1 MDKEWGSERL
11 ETAFHQVTFP
21 WVLSSSFSWKDKGK
35 QVRLHVWKA
44 FVLYPPRQTAVKVIH
59 SSEFY
64 SVLFSILNFTKML
77 KSLQPLRLR
86 QWASKPSHLII
97 IHYRS
102 LHTGQS
108 LRTVSTTTSTDQEIY
123 TSIPAVTPTL
133 PTISQPSRPLSLL
146 PLPILLRSYAF
157 TALSSYPLLLS
168 LSLRLLSCVAHS
180 SSALLNPDRNP
191 LLYYVLK
198 KTFYAQFCAGETST
212 EVQKTV
218 KGLKTMGY
226 KGVILA
232 YGKESVLRK
241 GEKVDIS
248 SAQPADLTA
257 ETDLRAWKEG
267 TLKTVQMAEEG
278 DMIALKFSGAGRDAM
293 RQLAAEA
300 SPSEAI
306 EKATTE
312 ICDLAQTRG
321 VRLLFDAEQ
330 NAVQRGINA
339 WTLRFARRYNR
350 MTLGK
355 AVVYGTY
362 QAYLRSTPTTLAQHL
377 AVAKQEGFTLG
388 VKLVRGA
395 YMSSDPRTLFWATKD
410 ETDKAYNGI
419 TEALLKKRW
428 NGVLQPST
436 EEADEEISSEVAFML
451 ASHNHESVQK
461 AMAIRREQTEKGEP
475 KIDMAYGQLM
485 GMADE
490 VSCELVM
497 AANARGVVP
506 FEKTECAGPKAY
518 KYLVWGSVEE
528 CLKYLI
534 RRAEENRDAVVRA
547 KGTRVALRTELGR
560 RIWG

>member
-1 MDKEWGSERL
+1 MDHVSL
-11 ETAFHQVTFP
+11 HIFLVF
-21 WVLSSSFSWKDKGK
+21 LSKPIT
-35 QVRLHVWKA
+35 H
-44 FVLYPPRQTAVKVIH
+44 H
-59 SSEFY
+59 C
-64 SVLFSILNFTKML
+64 LFACFTILILAKML
-77 KSLQPLRLR
+77 KSQQSLPLI
-86 QWASKPSHLII
+86 QHAIKPPQILLT
-97 IHYRS
+97 HYRS
-102 LHTGQS
+102 L
-108 LRTVSTTTSTDQEIY
+108 STDQSHRTISTTASTDHDTY
-123 TSIPAVTPTL
+123 ASTPTVTPTL

-146 PLPILLRSYAF
+146 PVPILLRSYAL

-168 LSLRLLSCVAHS
+168 PSLRLLSLVAHS

-191 LLYYVLK
+191 LLHYLLK
-198 KTFYAQFCAGETST
+198 KTFYAQFCAGETRN

-218 KGLKTMGY
+218 KGLKSMGY

-232 YGKESVLRK
+232 YGKEIVLEK

-248 SAQPADLTA
+248 SNHSTDPTA
-257 ETDLRAWKEG
+257 EKDVQAWREG
-267 TLKTVQMAEEG
+267 TLQTVQMAEEG
-278 DMIALKFSGAGRDAM
+278 DMIGLKFTGAGREAV
-293 RQLAAEA
+293 RQLAAEV

-306 EKATTE
+306 QKATTE
-312 ICDLAQTRG
+312 ICDLAQARG

-330 NAVQRGINA
+330 DTVQRGIDA
-339 WTLRFARRYNR
+339 WTLQFARRYNR
-350 MTLGK
+350 LTRGR

-377 AVAKQEGFTLG
+377 ALAKREGFTLG

-395 YMSSDPRTLFWATKD
+395 YMGSDPRTLFWSTKE

-419 TEALLKKRW
+419 TEALLTKRW
-428 NGVLQPST
+428 NSVLQPLT
-436 EEADEEISSEVAFML
+436 DEATGTVISEVAFVL
-451 ASHNHESVQK
+451 ASHNYESVQK
-461 AMAIRREQTEKGEP
+461 AMAIRKEQTEKGDA

-497 AANARGVVP
+497 AAKARGVVP

-518 KYLVWGSVEE
+518 KYLVWGSVGE

-547 KGTRVALRTELGR
+547 KGTRMALRKELGR

>member
-1 MDKEWGSERL
+1 
-11 ETAFHQVTFP
+11 
-21 WVLSSSFSWKDKGK
+21 
-35 QVRLHVWKA
+35 
-44 FVLYPPRQTAVKVIH
+44 
-59 SSEFY
+59 
-64 SVLFSILNFTKML
+64 
-77 KSLQPLRLR
+77 
-86 QWASKPSHLII
+86 
-97 IHYRS
+97 
-102 LHTGQS
+102 
-108 LRTVSTTTSTDQEIY
+108 
-123 TSIPAVTPTL
+123 
-133 PTISQPSRPLSLL
+133 
-146 PLPILLRSYAF
+146 
-157 TALSSYPLLLS
+157 
-168 LSLRLLSCVAHS
+168 
-180 SSALLNPDRNP
+180 
-191 LLYYVLK
+191 
-198 KTFYAQFCAGETST
+198 
-212 EVQKTV
+212 
-218 KGLKTMGY
+218 MGY

-232 YGKESVLRK
+232 YGKEIVLAK
-241 GEKVDIS
+241 GEKVNIS
-248 SAQPADLTA
+248 STQSADPKA
-257 ETDLRAWKEG
+257 EKDVHDWKEG

-278 DMIALKFSGAGRDAM
+278 DMIGLKFSGAGRDAM
-293 RQLAAEA
+293 RQLAAGV

-306 EKATTE
+306 EQATTE
-312 ICDLAQTRG
+312 ICDLAQARG

-330 NAVQRGINA
+330 DAVQRGIDA
-339 WTLRFARRYNR
+339 WTLHFARRYNR

-395 YMSSDPRTLFWATKD
+395 YMGSDPRTLFWSSKE

-428 NGVLQPST
+428 NSVLQPSN
-436 EEADEEISSEVAFML
+436 EEANERISSEVAFVL
-451 ASHNHESVQK
+451 ASHNNESVQK
-461 AMAIRREQTEKGEP
+461 AMAIRKEQTEKGDE

-497 AANARGVVP
+497 AAKARGATP

-518 KYLVWGSVEE
+518 KYLVWGSVGE

-547 KGTRVALRTELGR
+547 KGTRTALRIELGR